1 MTNHHNM
8 ENENV
13 IFNQAAIGYSLKLP
27 ALRDV
32 NLRLHTSAIYGLF
45 GENGSGKTTL
55 LNTITGGIPPM
66 AGSLTVNGFE
76 MPCRDPRLLS
86 KLFYV
91 PQYPRTAAL
100 TPTAMAE
107 CYGPLYPRFSHE
119 QFADNIKLLGVD
131 THRKMTKMSPGE
143 IKKALLALAF
153 ATGCSLILL
162 DEPLNSLDMG
172 GKRAFQSLLA
182 RTDITDKTIL
192 ISSHSAPELQ
202 NIITDVIMLY
212 GRRVIMDSSI
222 DALAETFTFG
232 STAGYCDD
240 IVFEEGLKTIGRN
253 HDGIYSDPDIEL
265 LYTAIHQSEYFRSII
280 STDHI
285 QDDK

>member
-1 MTNHHNM
+1 
-8 ENENV
+8 
-13 IFNQAAIGYSLKLP
+13 
-27 ALRDV
+27 
-32 NLRLHTSAIYGLF
+32 
-45 GENGSGKTTL
+45 
-55 LNTITGGIPPM
+55 
-66 AGSLTVNGFE
+66 
-76 MPCRDPRLLS
+76 
-86 KLFYV
+86 
-91 PQYPRTAAL
+91 
-100 TPTAMAE
+100 MAE

-285 QDDK
+285 QEDK

>member
-1 MTNHHNM
+1 M

-86 KLFYV
+86 ELFYV

-107 CYGPLYPRFSHE
+107 CYGPLYPLFSHE

-131 THRKMTKMSPGE
+131 THRKMTK
-143 IKKALLALAF
+143 
-153 ATGCSLILL
+153 T
-162 DEPLNSLDMG
+162 
-172 GKRAFQSLLA
+172 
-182 RTDITDKTIL
+182 
-192 ISSHSAPELQ
+192 
-202 NIITDVIMLY
+202 
-212 GRRVIMDSSI
+212 
-222 DALAETFTFG
+222 
-232 STAGYCDD
+232 
-240 IVFEEGLKTIGRN
+240 
-253 HDGIYSDPDIEL
+253 
-265 LYTAIHQSEYFRSII
+265 
-280 STDHI
+280 
-285 QDDK
+285 